1 VVVER
6 PRTGENRRVQP
17 ELPTGTVTFLFTDI
31 EGSTRLLR
39 ELGDGYAEVLAEHRR
54 ALRDAWQQ
62 HEGVEVDTQGDAFF
76 VAFSR
81 ASDAVAAAA
90 HAQRALTGGPVTVR
104 MGLHTGEPLRADE
117 GYVGF
122 DVHRAARIAAAGHG
136 GQVLLSQTTAEL
148 AGVDVRDLG
157 LHRLKDLSAP
167 ERLFQLGTE
176 DFPPLKTLHE
186 TNLPVPATPF
196 LGREREVDQ
205 IAALL
210 CRPDV
215 RLVTLTG
222 PGGSGKT
229 RLSLQA
235 AAAAADD
242 YDRGVWWVPLASLA
256 DPALVATAA
265 AQALGSK
272 DTLSATVGDKR
283 LLLVLDNFE
292 HLIEAAAAV
301 AETIGSCP
309 HLTMLVTSREPL
321 HVDGEWEVAVDP
333 LRERDAVDL
342 FAQRA
347 LAVSSDFAANGE
359 VAEICRRLDCL
370 PLAIELAA
378 ARVKALSPSVLLQ
391 RLEQRLPLL
400 AGGSRSAPER
410 QRTLRATIA
419 WSHDL
424 LTGAEQDLFCRLA
437 VFAGGCTLE
446 AAEEICGADVDA
458 IASLVD
464 KSLLRRTGDRYWML
478 ETIREFASEL
488 LDQRA
493 DAGVLRDRHAAFY
506 VALGERAR
514 PELRARGARDWLD
527 RLDAE
532 HANVRASLEHML
544 ESGDADGAL
553 RLSGAIWMYWQTRG
567 HWTEGRRFLTAAVV
581 LGADLEPERLV
592 DSLWGGAL
600 LALWQGDTDEGER
613 LASRILEISKTAPE
627 QEHAYS
633 VAIHLLA
640 IVADRRGDREQAV
653 ALLEESVALGR
664 GGGDPWLFSIA
675 LNNLGDL
682 LAGEGDY
689 ERAAELFEESL
700 AIGEARGDLDRRA
713 RALNN
718 LGWATHG
725 LGDLARACNLYRRGL
740 EAATEIGLVEA
751 QLHALFG
758 IAALEAE
765 DGDARTGARLL
776 GRMKE
781 LESRLGAANDD
792 AMDALERQTL
802 ARLEAALGPE
812 RLASELAAGAALS
825 LEDAIDLALGRS
837 DSAIPG

>member
-1 VVVER
+1 M
-6 PRTGENRRVQP
+6 QP

-54 ALRDAWQQ
+54 ALREAWGR

-76 VAFSR
+76 VAFGR
-81 ASDAVAAAA
+81 ASDAVAAAGYA
-90 HAQRALTGGPVTVR
+90 QHALAPGPVRVR
-104 MGLHTGEPLRADE
+104 MGLHTGEPLRTDE

-136 GQVLLSQTTAEL
+136 GQVLLSQATADL
-148 AGVDVRDLG
+148 AGADVRDLG

-176 DFPPLKTLHE
+176 GFPPLKTLHE

-196 LGREREVDQ
+196 LGREPEIDEV
-205 IAALL
+205 AALL
-210 CRPDV
+210 RRPDV

-242 YDRGVWWVPLASLA
+242 YDHGVWWVPLASLS
-256 DPALVATAA
+256 DPRLVENAA

-272 DTLSATVGDKR
+272 DTLSAAVRDKR

-292 HLIEAAAAV
+292 HLLDAAPGV

-309 HLTMLVTSREPL
+309 QLTVLVTSREPL
-321 HVDGEWEVAVDP
+321 HVDGEWEIAVDP
-333 LRERDAVDL
+333 LRDREAVEL
-342 FAQRA
+342 FVQRA
-347 LAVSSDFAANGE
+347 AAVRSDFAANGE
-359 VAEICRRLDCL
+359 VVEICRRLDCL

-378 ARVKALSPSVLLQ
+378 ARVKVLALPALLE

-424 LTGAEQDLFCRLA
+424 LAPAEQELFARLA
-437 VFAGGCTLE
+437 VFAGGCTLD
-446 AAEEICGADVDA
+446 AAEAICGADVDA

-478 ETIREFASEL
+478 ETIREFAAERLDEL
-488 LDQRA
+488 A
-493 DAGVLRDRHAAFY
+493 AAPSLRDRHAAWF
-506 VALGERAR
+506 VDLGERAH
-514 PELRARGARDWLD
+514 PELRAREARTWLE

-532 HANVRASLEHML
+532 HANLRAALEHLL

-553 RLSGAIWMYWQTRG
+553 RLAGAIWPYWQTRG
-567 HWTEGRRFLTAAVV
+567 YWTEGRRYLSAAVA

-592 DSLWGGAL
+592 NSLWGGSI
-600 LALWQGDTDEGER
+600 LAQWQGDIDEGEQ
-613 LASRILEISKTAPE
+613 LASRILEISKTAAD
-627 QEHAYS
+627 QEHLYS

-640 IVADRRGDREQAV
+640 IVASRRGDRDQAL
-653 ALLEESVALGR
+653 ALLEESVAIGR
-664 GGGDPWLFSIA
+664 NGGEQWLLSIA
-675 LNNLGDL
+675 LNNLGNEL
-682 LAGEGDY
+682 MGHGEY

-700 AIGEARGDLDRRA
+700 SIGEARGDLDRRA
-713 RALNN
+713 RAYNN
-718 LGWATHG
+718 LGWARKE
-725 LGDLARACNLYRRGL
+725 LGDLDRARDFYKRGL
-740 EAATEIGLVEA
+740 EAATEIGLVEG
-751 QLHALFG
+751 QLWALFG
-758 IAALEAE
+758 LAMVEAE
-765 DGDARTGARLL
+765 IGEPRTGARLF

-781 LESRLGAANDD
+781 LKSQLGAANEEQEDD
-792 AMDALERQTL
+792 ERATL
-802 ARLEAALGPE
+802 VSLEAKLGPE
-812 RLASELAAGAALS
+812 LLASELAAGAALS
-825 LEDAIDLALGRS
+825 LDEAIDLALGRS
-837 DSAIPG
+837 GSASG

>member
-1 VVVER
+1 
-6 PRTGENRRVQP
+6 VQP

-54 ALRDAWQQ
+54 ALRDAWQRR
-62 HEGVEVDTQGDAFF
+62 EGVEVDTQGDAFF
-76 VAFSR
+76 VAFAR

-90 HAQRALTGGPVTVR
+90 DAQLALAGGPVRVR
-104 MGLHTGEPLRADE
+104 MGLHTGEPVRSDE
-117 GYVGF
+117 GYIGF

-136 GQVLLSQTTAEL
+136 GQVLLSQATADL

-157 LHRLKDLSAP
+157 VHRLKDLSAP
-167 ERLFQLGTE
+167 ERLFQLGME
-176 DFPPLKTLHE
+176 DFPPLQTLHE
-186 TNLPVPATPF
+186 TNLPIPTTPF

-256 DPALVATAA
+256 DPALVETTA

-272 DTLSATVGDKR
+272 DTLAATVGDKR
-283 LLLVLDNFE
+283 QLLVLDNFE
-292 HLIEAAAAV
+292 HLLEAAAVV

-309 HLTMLVTSREPL
+309 NLTVLVTSREPL

-333 LRERDAVDL
+333 LREREAIEL
-342 FAQRA
+342 FVQRA
-347 LAVSSDFAANGE
+347 LAVNSDFAANGE
-359 VAEICRRLDCL
+359 VGEICRRLDCL

-378 ARVKALSPSVLLQ
+378 ARVKALSPSALLE

-419 WSHDL
+419 WSRDL
-424 LTGAEQDLFCRLA
+424 LAAEEQDLFARLA

-446 AAEEICGADVDA
+446 AAEEICGADLDA
-458 IASLVD
+458 IASIVD
-464 KSLLRRTGDRYWML
+464 KSLLRRIGDRYWML
-478 ETIREFASEL
+478 ETIREYAYEQ
-488 LDQRA
+488 LDQLP
-493 DAGVLRDRHAAFY
+493 DAGVLRDRHAGFY

-514 PELRARGARDWLD
+514 PELRARGAREWLD
-527 RLDAE
+527 QLAAE
-532 HANVRASLEHML
+532 HANVRASLEHLL
-544 ESGDADGAL
+544 ESGDADRAL

-567 HWTEGRRFLTAAVV
+567 HWTEGRRFLTAAIA

-592 DSLWGGAL
+592 NSLWGGAI
-600 LALWQGDTDEGER
+600 LALWQGDIDEGEQ
-613 LASRILEISKTAPE
+613 LASRLLDISKTAADE
-627 QEHAYS
+627 EHVYS

-640 IVADRRGDREQAV
+640 LVAHDRGDRDHAL
-653 ALLEESVALGR
+653 ALLEESLELGR
-664 GGGDPWLFSIA
+664 RGGDPWLHSIA
-675 LNNLGDL
+675 LNNLGNL

-700 AIGEARGDLDRRA
+700 AIGEVRGDLDRRA

-718 LGWATHG
+718 LGWATQG
-725 LGDLARACNLYRRGL
+725 LGDLSRARHFYRRGL

-751 QLHALFG
+751 QVHSLFG
-758 IAALEAE
+758 IAMLEAE
-765 DGDARTGARLL
+765 AGDIRAGARLL
-776 GRMKE
+776 GLVKE
-781 LESRLGAANDD
+781 LDSRLGAAGDD
-792 AMDALERQTL
+792 SLEALERQTL
-802 ARLEAALGPE
+802 ARLEAALRPE
-812 RLASELAAGAALS
+812 QLASELEAGAALS
-825 LEDAIDLALGRS
+825 LEDAIELALDQSG
-837 DSAIPG
+837 SATPG

>member
-1 VVVER
+1 
-6 PRTGENRRVQP
+6 
-17 ELPTGTVTFLFTDI
+17 VTFLFTDI
-31 EGSTRLLR
+31 EGSTRLLH
-39 ELGDGYAEVLAEHRR
+39 ELGDGYAEALAEHRR
-54 ALRDAWQQ
+54 ALRESWLRHA
-62 HEGVEVDTQGDAFF
+62 GLEVDTQGDAFF

-81 ASDAVAAAA
+81 ATDAVAAAA
-90 HAQRALTGGPVTVR
+90 DAQRALAGGRVRVR
-104 MGLHTGEPLRADE
+104 MGLHTGEPLRGDE
-117 GYVGF
+117 GYVGV

-136 GQVLLSQTTAEL
+136 GQVLLSQATADL
-148 AGVDVRDLG
+148 AGAEVRDLG

-167 ERLFQLGTE
+167 ERLFQLGND

-196 LGREREVDQ
+196 LGREREIDEL
-205 IAALL
+205 ALL
-210 CRPDV
+210 LRRPEV

-242 YDRGVWWVPLASLA
+242 YDHGVWWVPLASLG
-256 DPALVATAA
+256 DPTLVETAA

-272 DTLSATVGDKR
+272 DTLSAVVRDKR

-292 HLIEAAAAV
+292 HLLDAAAGV

-309 HLTMLVTSREPL
+309 RLTVLVTSREPL

-333 LRERDAVDL
+333 LREQEAVDL

-347 LAVSSDFAANGE
+347 AAVRSDFAANGD

-378 ARVKALSPSVLLQ
+378 ARVKALALPALLE

-424 LTGAEQDLFCRLA
+424 LTPAEQDLFARLA

-446 AAEEICGADVDA
+446 AAEEICGADLDG

-464 KSLLRRTGDRYWML
+464 KSLLRRTGERYWML
-478 ETIREFASEL
+478 ETIREFASEQ
-488 LDQRA
+488 LDQLA
-493 DAGVLRDRHAAFY
+493 DVGVLRDRHSAFY

-514 PELRARGARDWLD
+514 PELRARGAREWLR

-532 HANVRASLEHML
+532 HANVRASLEHLL
-544 ESGDADGAL
+544 ETGDADGAL
-553 RLSGAIWMYWQTRG
+553 RLSGAIWLYWQTRG
-567 HWTEGRRFLTAAVV
+567 HWTEGRRFLTAAVA
-581 LGADLEPERLV
+581 LGADAEPERLV
-592 DSLWGGAL
+592 DSLFGGAL
-600 LALWQGDTDEGER
+600 LALWQGDTDEGEQ
-613 LASRILEISKTAPE
+613 LASRILEISRTAAAR
-627 QEHAYS
+627 EHVYS

-640 IVADRRGDREQAV
+640 IVAGRRGDRDQAL
-653 ALLEESVALGR
+653 AWLEELLALGR
-664 GGGDPWLFSIA
+664 RGGDQWLLSIA
-675 LNNLGDL
+675 LNNLGNELMGD
-682 LAGEGDY
+682 GDY
-689 ERAAELFEESL
+689 NRAAELFEESL

-713 RALNN
+713 RQLTN
-718 LGWATHG
+718 LGWATQA
-725 LGDLARACNLYRRGL
+725 LGDLSAARDFYRRGL
-740 EAATEIGLVEA
+740 EAATDIGLVEA
-751 QLHALFG
+751 QLHGLFG

-765 DGDARTGARLL
+765 AGDACAGARLL
-776 GRMKE
+776 GQMKE
-781 LESRLGAANDD
+781 RELRLGAGFADENEPF
-792 AMDALERQTL
+792 ERQALT
-802 ARLEAALGPE
+802 RLEAALGPE

-825 LEDAIDLALGRS
+825 LEEAVDLALGRS
-837 DSAIPG
+837 GTEA

>member
-1 VVVER
+1 
-6 PRTGENRRVQP
+6 VQP

-31 EGSTRLLR
+31 EGSTRLLQ

-54 ALRDAWQQ
+54 ALRDAWQR

-76 VAFSR
+76 VAFAR
-81 ASDAVAAAA
+81 ASDAVSAAAEA
-90 HAQRALTGGPVTVR
+90 HLALAGGPVRVR

-136 GQVLLSQTTAEL
+136 GQVLLSQTTADL
-148 AGVDVRDLG
+148 ADADVRDLG

-167 ERLFQLGTE
+167 ERLFQLGR
-176 DFPPLKTLHE
+176 DVFPPLKTLHE

-210 CRPDV
+210 WRPDV

-292 HLIEAAAAV
+292 HLIEAAAGV

-309 HLTMLVTSREPL
+309 HLTVLVTSREPL

-342 FAQRA
+342 FVQRA

-378 ARVKALSPSVLLQ
+378 ARVKALSPSVLLE

-424 LTGAEQDLFCRLA
+424 LTTAEQDLFARLA
-437 VFAGGCTLE
+437 VFAGGCPLE

-478 ETIREFASEL
+478 ETIREFADEQL
-488 LDQRA
+488 EGLA
-493 DAGVLRDRHAAFY
+493 DASALRDRHAALY

-514 PELRARGARDWLD
+514 PELRARGAREWLD

-532 HANVRASLEHML
+532 HANVRAALEHLL

-553 RLSGAIWMYWQTRG
+553 RLSGAIWLYWQTRG
-567 HWTEGRRFLTAAVV
+567 HWTEGRRFLTAAVA

-600 LALWQGDTDEGER
+600 LALWQGDIDEGEQ
-613 LASRILEISKTAPE
+613 LASRLLEISKTAAE
-627 QEHAYS
+627 QERVYS

-640 IVADRRGDREQAV
+640 IVATSRGDRDRAF
-653 ALLEESVALGR
+653 ALLEESLALGR
-664 GGGDPWLFSIA
+664 RGGDQWLLSIA
-675 LNNLGDL
+675 LNNLGVM

-718 LGWATHG
+718 LGGATQG
-725 LGDLARACNLYRRGL
+725 LGDLARARDFYRRGL
-740 EAATEIGLVEA
+740 EAATEIGLVET
-751 QLHALFG
+751 QRYTLFG
-758 IAALEAE
+758 IAEVEAE
-765 DGDARTGARLL
+765 AGDACAGARLL
-776 GRMKE
+776 GHVKE
-781 LESRLGAANDD
+781 LASRLGAATDD
-792 AMDALERQTL
+792 VDDALERQML

-837 DSAIPG
+837 ESAPAG